1 MFLVIEKGV
10 YRTIFNR
17 SSNSSIGEKSFM
29 IHPFESLRY
38 STPYVFTLSRGEMP
52 EILRTRDTQ
61 NELFGDLKRLQ
72 LGLEILHEAYCYA
85 AELGRDVW
93 EFAVEIDTLHDV
105 GLSDNHLRWL
115 VDNQLLEHAREVT
128 IVTESER
135 QFRRSLNLVFSRITC
150 FVLTPIGERW
160 VYELGR
166 IRVS

>member
-1 MFLVIEKGV
+1 MV
-10 YRTIFNR
+10 Y
-17 SSNSSIGEKSFM
+17 
-29 IHPFESLRY
+29 PFDSLRY
-38 STPYVFTLSRGEMP
+38 STPYVFTLGRDEVSET
-52 EILRTRDTQ
+52 LRTRDMQ

-85 AELGRDVW
+85 TELGRDIW
-93 EFAVEIDTLHDV
+93 EFAVEIDVLHDV

-115 VDNQLLEHAREVT
+115 VDNQLLEHAREIT
-128 IVTESER
+128 IVTESKR
-135 QFRRSLNLVFSRITC
+135 QFRRSFNLVFSRITC